1 MLLTGSLSD
10 GWKAQKNRGQKYHP
24 KRSGDPTSMPPLL
37 VPQNCVWRYHLQLE
51 WLCSQGQG
59 SDLIKV
65 TIWVGHRNDAW
76 KTRLLCNPQLGHQQT
91 SWQTYFLIHKH
102 DGMENLTKPGQSFS
116 KNSLWPIFPACWCR
130 EPEKEEVIFKLG
142 SVLGCRKI
150 FFGIGLQENIARRIL
165 HPAWTW
171 TSGWE
176 FQQIGSNQE
185 VVRGSISKVRLDC
198 KRQSDRGRN
207 GDAPRQSSRQQSTCT
222 NKNTIEMEV
231 AAPT

>member
-1 MLLTGSLSD
+1 M
-10 GWKAQKNRGQKYHP
+10 GWRTWLGQRKAFK
-24 KRSGDPTSMPPLL
+24 
-37 VPQNCVWRYHLQLE
+37 
-51 WLCSQGQG
+51 
-59 SDLIKV
+59 
-65 TIWVGHRNDAW
+65 
-76 KTRLLCNPQLGHQQT
+76 
-91 SWQTYFLIHKH
+91 
-102 DGMENLTKPGQSFS
+102 

-130 EPEKEEVIFKLG
+130 EPEKKEVIFKIG
-142 SVLGCRKI
+142 GVLGCRKI

-222 NKNTIEMEV
+222 NKNTIRDGGSTPHINCLHCMYTAYTVYITYTAHIAHTV
-231 AAPT
+231 A